1 MNMKTFIANLIC
13 LLSVFLLISCS
24 KSNQA
29 GTGFTA
35 PQSTT
40 RDRLFDSD
48 WLFYRGSADQAEKV
62 DFNDSKWREVSL
74 PHDWSIEDVPAI
86 EDAESVGP
94 FSKKSPGTFNNGY
107 FMTGEG
113 WYRKHFKLS
122 AEDMEKQVSILFD
135 GVFMNSEVWIN
146 GQSLGLHPNGYTA
159 FYYELTKY
167 LKPTGE
173 DNILSVKVSNKGDN
187 SRWYTGSG
195 IYRHVYLTVAHSIQV
210 TQWGVYVTTPKVS
223 ESEASVS
230 LAISVQN
237 KEEKPSAIKIRN
249 KIISTVGKQVAEIE
263 SEKLLEAKSMTT
275 VEQFATITNPSL
287 WSDKSPSMYSVRT
300 EIWKDNQL
308 IDQTETKFGIRSLEF
323 SPENGLLVNGIPT
336 KLRGGC
342 IHHDNGIL
350 GSVTFDR
357 AEERRLEVLKE
368 SGYNAIRTSHN
379 PPSKTLLD
387 ACDRMGIFVIDE
399 AFDVWREPKV
409 PDDFH
414 TFFQQWWKED
424 LTSMMMRDR
433 NHPSIV
439 IWSVGNEI
447 PEKDPKWFY
456 AMADSLVKK
465 VKELDQTRPVT
476 QAICCHSA
484 YDRQNTQDVY
494 SLYQVQGY
502 NYEMLN
508 YEKDKKEF
516 PNRIIVGT
524 ETFPKDAF
532 ENEQLAKRNPWVIGD
547 FVWTAIDYF
556 GENAC
561 GKFEILKNG
570 TPENGDLG
578 RWPWYNA
585 WCGDLDVCGFKKPQS
600 FYRDVVWGKS
610 KLEMMVNQYVS
621 PDSFVYLNRWAWPL
635 ELPHWT
641 WPGAEGKTLKVNV
654 YTTCKQV
661 RLELNGKPLATKTLT
676 EADKITLSFEVPYAE
691 GTLKAIGLE
700 DGKEVVVKEYKTS
713 GKPAL
718 IRLTPDRTE
727 ISANINDLSYVKV
740 EIVDK
745 NGIAVPKSG
754 KTIRFTVEGVG
765 SLAAAGNGNPTEMQ
779 SFHQNKTTTFHG
791 KCLAIVRPNG
801 MTGQVKLKAEADGLE
816 GATVEISCK

>member
-1 MNMKTFIANLIC
+1 MKTLITKTAC
-13 LLSVFLLISCS
+13 LLAIFLLISCS
-24 KSNQA
+24 QSSQTI
-29 GTGFTA
+29 TGFTA
-35 PQSTT
+35 PENTT
-40 RDRLFDSD
+40 RNRLFDSG
-48 WLFYRGSADQAEKV
+48 WIFFRGVVGQAEQV
-62 DFNDSKWREVSL
+62 NFDDSKWRTLNL
-74 PHDWSIEDVPAI
+74 PHDWSIEDVPAT
-86 EDAESVGP
+86 EDAEAVGP
-94 FSKKSPGTFNNGY
+94 FSKKSSGTFNNGY

-146 GQSLGLHPNGYTA
+146 GQYLGLHPNGYTP
-159 FYYELTKY
+159 FYYDLTKS
-167 LKPTGE
+167 LKPAGE

-195 IYRHVYLTVAHSIQV
+195 IYRHVYLTVTHSIHV
-210 TQWGVYVTTPKVS
+210 AQWGVYVTTPKVS
-223 ESEASVS
+223 ESEATVS
-230 LAISVQN
+230 MAVSVQN
-237 KEEKPSAIKIRN
+237 KDEKPVSVKIRN
-249 KIISTVGKQVAEIE
+249 KIISTEGKQVAEIE
-263 SEKLLEAKSMTT
+263 SEKLLEAKSVTQIDQLT
-275 VEQFATITNPSL
+275 SISKPSL
-287 WSDKSPSMYSVRT
+287 WSDLSPSMYSVKT

-308 IDQTETKFGIRSLEF
+308 IDQTETKFGIRSIEF
-323 SPENGLLVNGIPT
+323 NPEKGFLVNGKPV
-336 KLRGGC
+336 KMRGGC

-357 AEERRLEVLKE
+357 AEERRLEVLKA

-379 PPSKTLLD
+379 PPSKTLLN

-414 TFFQQWWKED
+414 AFFQEWWRKD

-465 VKELDQTRPVT
+465 AKELDKTRPIT
-476 QAICCHSA
+476 QAICCHDA
-484 YDRQNTQDVY
+484 YDRKNTQDVY
-494 SLYQVQGY
+494 SIYEVQGY
-502 NYEMLN
+502 NYERLS

-516 PNRIIVGT
+516 PSRIFVGT
-524 ETFPKDAF
+524 ETFPNEAF
-532 ENEQLAKRNPWVIGD
+532 EIEQLAQKYPWVIGD

-561 GKFEILKNG
+561 GKFEILKKG
-570 TPENGDLG
+570 TPGNEDLG
-578 RWPWYNA
+578 RWPWRTA
-585 WCGDLDVCGFKKPQS
+585 WCGDLDLCGFKKPQS
-600 FYRDVVWGKS
+600 YYRDVVWGKS
-610 KLEMMVNQYVS
+610 KLEMMVNQYIS

-641 WPGAEGKTLKVNV
+641 WTGSEGKTMKVNV
-654 YTTCKQV
+654 YTTCNQV

-676 EADKITLSFEVPYAE
+676 EADKITVSFEVPYIT
-691 GTLKAIGLE
+691 GRLKAIGLE
-700 DGKEVVVKEYKTS
+700 NGKEVVVKEYKTA
-713 GKPAL
+713 GKPAR
-718 IRLTPDRTE
+718 IILTPDRKE

-740 EIVDK
+740 EIVD
-745 NGIAVPKSG
+745 NDGIPVPVSG
-754 KTIRFTVEGVG
+754 KIIRFTVEGAG
-765 SLAAAGNGNPTEMQ
+765 ELAAAGNGNPTEMQ

-791 KCLAIVRPNG
+791 KCLAIVRPLG
-801 MTGQVKLKAEADGLE
+801 ITGQVKLKAEADGV
-816 GATVEISCK
+816 GRVSVEIICN